1 MYCHLNKKFQ
11 ITEKT
16 NQKDDIK
23 VFIFIDIWKINAQ
36 R

>member
-16 NQKDDIK
+16 NQKDKIK
-23 VFIFIDIWKINAQ
+23 VYIFIDI
-36 R
+36 